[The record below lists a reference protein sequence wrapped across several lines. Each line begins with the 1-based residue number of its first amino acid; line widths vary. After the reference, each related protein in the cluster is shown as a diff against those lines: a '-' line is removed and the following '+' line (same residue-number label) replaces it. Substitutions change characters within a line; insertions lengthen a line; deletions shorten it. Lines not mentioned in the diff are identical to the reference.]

1 MTAIEEGPRT
11 PIMAIKDVDDG
22 PAAADS
28 TVHSLWTKS
37 KWLQLQCLNNVVLIA
52 VFWCILYFGGFPVVD
67 EGAAVGSDA
76 VTASDLSSYLRSYA
90 VLQEDPTSPEAMDA
104 AGSGVTVIRD
114 PVEMASPI
122 NVDYTPLRNAT
133 TGQIEY
139 FAARDAD
146 GNAVAKPQCQ
156 TDFEASTHSMKGGAY
171 QFDPE
176 GCAYPLPSWME
187 EADILRLPRRRSAI
201 THFVTLTTPEVA
213 HEFISSENVH
223 HLFSHSLSLSVFGG
237 QLSSC
242 FAEWPFFKMF
252 LVFILYPK
260 LCTFFVCFWIVTAL
274 TMTSSLLCTDMS

>member
-1 MTAIEEGPRT
+1 MTAIED
-11 PIMAIKDVDDG
+11 MDDG

-28 TVHSLWTKS
+28 TVHSLWTET
-37 KWLQLQCLNNVVLIA
+37 KWLRLQCLILMNNVAVIT
-52 VFWCILYFGGFPVVD
+52 VFWCFLYFGGFLVVD
-67 EGAAVGSDA
+67 EGAAVSSDA

-90 VLQEDPTSPEAMDA
+90 VLQEDPLSPEAMDA

-223 HLFSHSLSLSVFGG
+223 LFSFSFSLSFSVFGG
-237 QLSSC
+237 QLVNVIKPSLTTPDHDISSQM
-242 FAEWPFFKMF
+242 AK
-252 LVFILYPK
+252 
-260 LCTFFVCFWIVTAL
+260 
-274 TMTSSLLCTDMS
+274 S